1 MNRCDLVVH
10 VDETLQQTQQQT
22 LETRLQ
28 DLPGVMSAHFSHK
41 HPHLMTVAYDC
52 ERMEAVEILG
62 RITSQGWH
70 AQTLGM

>member
-10 VDETLQQTQQQT
+10 VDEALQQAQRQM

-28 DLPGVMSAHFSHK
+28 DLPGVMGAHFSHK
-41 HPHLMTVAYDC
+41 HPHLMAVAYDC
-52 ERMEAVEILG
+52 ERMEAGEILG
-62 RITSQGWH
+62 SIAAQGWH

>member
-10 VDETLQQTQQQT
+10 VDETLQQAQQEM
-22 LETRLQ
+22 LEARLQ
-28 DLPGVMSAHFSHK
+28 DLPGVVDAHFSHK

-52 ERMEAVEILG
+52 ERMEAGSILG
-62 RITSQGWH
+62 RITEQGWH